1 MNKTSSGLSQ
11 TMTRI
16 EADLLIPGR
25 GEPIKN
31 GCVVF
36 DRGTIAFAGSIEDAP
51 KAAKGAPT
59 VSVPI
64 LMPGMWD
71 VHGHFMGIRT
81 PDITE
86 TTRTPVAVM
95 AGRVVRDA
103 ERALHAGFTSV
114 REGGGPRGVLSRVA
128 GERTDPGPH
137 IYWAGA
143 ALSGDG

>member
-1 MNKTSSGLSQ
+1 MNKTSSGLSR

-59 VSVPI
+59 VSVPV

-86 TTRTPVAVM
+86 TTRTPVAVL
-95 AGRVVRDA
+95 AGLIVHDP
-103 ERALHAGFTSV
+103 ERALHDGLTTAPA
-114 REGGGPRGVLSRVA
+114 GGG
-128 GERTDPGPH
+128 
-137 IYWAGA
+137 YW
-143 ALSGDG
+143 